1 MKKRIYQVFLFWG
14 VIIPAL
20 AGAAIMLLW
29 NALLPSIFG
38 VMAINFLQ
46 GVGLFVLG
54 QLLSCGFGFGLIFL
68 AMMSHGHSGSKR
80 HRMWHDHWHKMTDEQ
95 RREFFNRRMSMF
107 GGLRNNMDGS
117 TDVKADGK
125 AE

>member
-1 MKKRIYQVFLFWG
+1 MKKRIFLAFLFWG
-14 VIIPAL
+14 VLIPAF

-68 AMMSHGHSGSKR
+68 AMMSHRHYGSKR
-80 HRMWHDHWHKMTDEQ
+80 HRMW
-95 RREFFNRRMSMF
+95 
-107 GGLRNNMDGS
+107 
-117 TDVKADGK
+117 
-125 AE
+125 